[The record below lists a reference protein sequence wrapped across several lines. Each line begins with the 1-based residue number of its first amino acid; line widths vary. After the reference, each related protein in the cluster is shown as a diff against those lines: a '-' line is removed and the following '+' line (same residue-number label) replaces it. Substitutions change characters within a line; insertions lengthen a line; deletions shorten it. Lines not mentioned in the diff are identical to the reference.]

1 MKKTVGERIFD
12 IFNAV
17 FMFLM
22 IVVTLYPI
30 LYVLFAS
37 LSDSNRLMAHKGILL
52 KPLGVQFE
60 AYKQVFM
67 NQMVVSSF
75 GNTLYYVFFG
85 SFLSILVTT
94 LGAFALSRKRLWIKK
109 YINILV
115 VVTMFFSGGLIPTF
129 LLVKELGLYGARMA
143 IILPTLVNTYNLI
156 VLRTAFYA
164 FPDSLEEAA
173 KIDGANDFRILFQLV
188 IPLTK
193 ATMAVVLLFY
203 AVARW
208 NDWFQASIYLRER
221 SKYPLQLYLREILIN
236 SSTDSMTNGAATG
249 QDVLAMS
256 ESIKYATVMVSTLP
270 ILAIYPFLQK
280 YFVKGVMIGA
290 VKE

>member
-1 MKKTVGERIFD
+1 MKKTVSERIFD

-17 FMFLM
+17 FMFVM
-22 IVVTLYPI
+22 IVVSLYPI

-37 LSDSNRLMAHKGILL
+37 LSEPGRLLAHSGILL
-52 KPLGVQFE
+52 KPLGVQLD
-60 AYKQVFM
+60 AYKEVV
-67 NQMVVSSF
+67 NNPMVVSGF
-75 GNTLYYVFFG
+75 GNTLYYVLLG
-85 SFLSILVTT
+85 SFLSMLVTT
-94 LGAFALSRKRLWIKK
+94 LGAFALSRKRLWIRK

-129 LLVKELGLYGARMA
+129 LQVKALGLYGSRLAV
-143 IILPTLVNTYNLI
+143 ILPILVNTYNLI
-156 VLRTAFYA
+156 VLRTAFSG
-164 FPDSLEEAA
+164 FPDALEEAA

-193 ATMAVVLLFY
+193 PTMAVVLLFY

-208 NDWFQASIYLRER
+208 NDWFQASIYLTER
-221 SKYPLQLYLREILIN
+221 SKYPLQLYLREVLIN
-236 SSTDSMTNGAATG
+236 SSTDSMSGGASTG
-249 QDVLAMS
+249 QDALATS

-280 YFVKGVMIGA
+280 YFVKGIMVGA
-290 VKE
+290 VKG